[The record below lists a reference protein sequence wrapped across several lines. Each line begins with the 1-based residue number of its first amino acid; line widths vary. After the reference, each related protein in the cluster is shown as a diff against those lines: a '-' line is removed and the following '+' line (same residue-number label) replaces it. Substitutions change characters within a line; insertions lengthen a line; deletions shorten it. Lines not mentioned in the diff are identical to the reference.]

1 MSDIHKILK
10 EYWGYDSFRPLQKE
24 VIESVLAN
32 KDTLALMPTGGGK
45 SLCYQVPALAKEGL
59 CLVISPLIALMKDQ
73 VENLRRKNITAF
85 AIYSGMSRA
94 EVINTLKVAT
104 NSNCKFLYVSP
115 ERLETNLF
123 KEYLPGMN
131 INLVAVDEAHCISQ
145 WGYDF
150 RPSYLRIAALRE
162 ELHSVPV
169 LGLTASATKEVQ
181 DDICEKLTSPLTPLR
196 QGRRGDV
203 LPTHY
208 PKYKVQQIVQYENAR
223 INRKNNTEAEAAL
236 WHLLRN
242 SKTGYKF
249 RRQHPIEAFIVDF
262 VCLEKGLV
270 IEVDGGYHNNE
281 EQKNYDDFRAE
292 VLNQKKFTVLRF
304 TNETVLRDSYAV
316 KKQIIEFIELIDK
329 KRSATTSP
337 FSISDGQGPGMIWS
351 VFRQSFERKNLS
363 YSVFKVDSKINK
375 VIEILNKVEGSTIVY
390 CKSRKRT
397 KEIADLLRLQN
408 ISSDFYHAGL
418 PPEERNKRQEDWIK
432 NKTRVIVCT
441 NAFGMGIDKPDVRSV
456 VHADIPDCLEN
467 YYQEAGRAGRDG
479 QKSFAVLL
487 YDDNDITELEGL
499 AAIRYPSLDDIK
511 NVYQSV
517 ANYLQIPAGTGEG
530 NYFDFDINDLVKKF
544 KLNTHTTVY
553 ALKALEQDSWLSL
566 NEQVFLPSKIKFT
579 TTKEALYDFER
590 SHPGLE
596 PAIKAL
602 LRGYEGIFDFPA
614 SISEIVLI
622 RLLKKDVE
630 EIKKDLHQLH
640 QYGIIHYEPQKDS
653 PQLYFPRNRVKV
665 EDLSVNMEL
674 YHKRKE
680 KFVARVKNIIQYVAE
695 LVTCRSKMIG
705 IYFGDHKLHN
715 CKICDNCLRQKK
727 VHIDEKEFEKI
738 SNRIQTVLTP
748 QPLPSKELMDQ
759 LGAIKK
765 EKAWKV
771 IEFLQAEN
779 KLEVDNAG
787 WVRLK

>member
-1 MSDIHKILK
+1 MKKDVHTHDLRLTIHGLLK
-10 EYWGYDSFRPLQKE
+10 DYWGYDSFRPLQQE
-24 VIESVLAN
+24 VIESILDN

-45 SLCYQVPALAKEGL
+45 SLCYQVPALAKDGL

-85 AIYSGMSRA
+85 AIYSGMTRA

-150 RPSYLRIAALRE
+150 RPPYLRIAALRE
-162 ELHSVPV
+162 ELHNVPV
-169 LGLTASATKEVQ
+169 LALTASATKEVQ
-181 DDICEKLTSPLTPLR
+181 DDICEKLQFR
-196 QGRRGDV
+196 
-203 LPTHY
+203 
-208 PKYKVQQIVQYENAR
+208 E
-223 INRKNNTEAEAAL
+223 KN
-236 WHLLRN
+236 
-242 SKTGYKF
+242 
-249 RRQHPIEAFIVDF
+249 I
-262 VCLEKGLV
+262 
-270 IEVDGGYHNNE
+270 
-281 EQKNYDDFRAE
+281 
-292 VLNQKKFTVLRF
+292 
-304 TNETVLRDSYAV
+304 
-316 KKQIIEFIELIDK
+316 
-329 KRSATTSP
+329 
-337 FSISDGQGPGMIWS
+337 
-351 VFRQSFERKNLS
+351 FRQSFERKNLS

-375 VIEILNKVEGSTIVY
+375 IIEILNKVPGSAIVY

-397 KEIADLLRLQN
+397 KEIAELLQLQN
-408 ISSDFYHAGL
+408 IIADFYHAGL
-418 PPEERNKRQEDWIK
+418 PQEERNKRQEDWIK

-479 QKSFAVLL
+479 EKSFAVLL
-487 YDDNDITELEGL
+487 YDDNDVTELEGL
-499 AAIRYPSLDDIK
+499 AAIRYPSPDDLK

-530 NYFDFDINDLVKKF
+530 NYFDFDINDFVKKF
-544 KLNTHTTVY
+544 KLNTHTAIY
-553 ALKALEQDSWLSL
+553 SLKVLEQDNWLSL

-579 TTKEALYDFER
+579 TTKETLYDFEKT
-590 SHPGLE
+590 HPELE

-630 EIKKDLHQLH
+630 KIKKDLYQLH
-640 QYGIIHYEPQKDS
+640 QYGIIRYEPQKDS

-665 EDLSVNMEL
+665 EDLSVNMDL
-674 YHKRKE
+674 YNKRKE
-680 KFVARVKNIIQYVAE
+680 KFVARVKNIIQYVSE

-705 IYFGDHKLHN
+705 SYFGDNKLHN
-715 CKICDNCLRQKK
+715 CKVCDNCLRQKK

-738 SNRIQTVLTP
+738 SNRIQTVLAP

-759 LGAIKK
+759 LGTIKK

>member
-1 MSDIHKILK
+1 MKKDLPTHDSRLTTHEILK
-10 EYWGYDSFRPLQKE
+10 EYWGYDAFRALQEE
-24 VIESVLAN
+24 VINSVLEG

-45 SLCYQVPALAKEGL
+45 SLCYQVPTLAKDGL

-73 VENLRRKNITAF
+73 VENLRKKNITAF
-85 AIYSGMSRA
+85 SIYSGMSRA

-150 RPSYLRIAALRE
+150 RPPYLRIASLRE
-162 ELHSVPV
+162 ELNNVPV
-169 LGLTASATKEVQ
+169 LALTASATKEVQ
-181 DDICEKLTSPLTPLR
+181 DDICERLQFK
-196 QGRRGDV
+196 
-203 LPTHY
+203 
-208 PKYKVQQIVQYENAR
+208 E
-223 INRKNNTEAEAAL
+223 KN
-236 WHLLRN
+236 
-242 SKTGYKF
+242 
-249 RRQHPIEAFIVDF
+249 I
-262 VCLEKGLV
+262 
-270 IEVDGGYHNNE
+270 
-281 EQKNYDDFRAE
+281 
-292 VLNQKKFTVLRF
+292 
-304 TNETVLRDSYAV
+304 
-316 KKQIIEFIELIDK
+316 
-329 KRSATTSP
+329 
-337 FSISDGQGPGMIWS
+337 
-351 VFRQSFERKNLS
+351 FRQSFERPNLS

-375 VIEILNKVEGSTIVY
+375 VIEILNKVQGSAIVY

-397 KEIADLLRLQN
+397 KEIAELLQLQN
-408 ISSDFYHAGL
+408 IVADFYHAGL
-418 PPEERNKRQEDWIK
+418 PQEERNKRQEDWVK

-517 ANYLQIPAGTGEG
+517 ANYLQIPAGSGAG
-530 NYFDFDINDLVKKF
+530 DYFDFDINDFVKKF
-544 KLNTHTTVY
+544 KLNSHTTVY
-553 ALKALEQDSWLSL
+553 ALKALEQDNWLAL

-579 TTKEALYDFER
+579 TNKEILYDFEKT
-590 SHPGLE
+590 HPDLE

-602 LRGYEGIFDFPA
+602 LRGYEGIFDFPT
-614 SISEIVLI
+614 SISELVLI

-630 EIKKDLHQLH
+630 EIKKDLYQLH
-640 QYGIIHYEPQKDS
+640 QYGVIQYEPQKDT
-653 PQLYFPRNRVKV
+653 PQLYFPRNRIKA
-665 EDLSVNMEL
+665 EDLSINMDL

-680 KFVARVKNIIQYVAE
+680 KFVARVKNIIQYVSE

-705 IYFGDHKLHN
+705 SYFGDNKLHN
-715 CKICDNCLRQKK
+715 CKVCDNCLRQKK

-738 SNRIQTVLTP
+738 SNRIQTVLAP

>member
-1 MSDIHKILK
+1 MADIQKILK
-10 EYWGYDSFRPLQKE
+10 EFWGYDSFRPLQE
-24 VIESVLAN
+24 AVIESILAN

-45 SLCYQVPALAKEGL
+45 SLCYQVPALAVDGL

-131 INLVAVDEAHCISQ
+131 INLLAVDEAHCISQ

-150 RPSYLRIAALRE
+150 RPPYLRIAILRE
-162 ELHSVPV
+162 ELKDVPV
-169 LGLTASATKEVQ
+169 MALTASATKDVQ
-181 DDICEKLTSPLTPLR
+181 DDICEKL
-196 QGRRGDV
+196 QF
-203 LPTHY
+203 
-208 PKYKVQQIVQYENAR
+208 KE
-223 INRKNNTEAEAAL
+223 KN
-236 WHLLRN
+236 
-242 SKTGYKF
+242 
-249 RRQHPIEAFIVDF
+249 I
-262 VCLEKGLV
+262 
-270 IEVDGGYHNNE
+270 
-281 EQKNYDDFRAE
+281 
-292 VLNQKKFTVLRF
+292 
-304 TNETVLRDSYAV
+304 
-316 KKQIIEFIELIDK
+316 
-329 KRSATTSP
+329 
-337 FSISDGQGPGMIWS
+337 
-351 VFRQSFERKNLS
+351 FRQSFERKNLS

-375 VIEILNKVEGSTIVY
+375 VIEILNKVQGSAIVY

-397 KEIADLLRLQN
+397 KEISELLQLQN
-408 ISSDFYHAGL
+408 IVADFYHAGL
-418 PPEERNKRQEDWIK
+418 PQVERNKRQEDWIK

-456 VHADIPDCLEN
+456 IHADVPDCLEN

-530 NYFDFDINDLVKKF
+530 NYFDFDINDFVKKF
-544 KLNTHTTVY
+544 KLNTHTAIY
-553 ALKALEQDSWLSL
+553 SLKALEQDNWLSL

-579 TTKEALYDFER
+579 TTKEALYAFET
-590 SHPGLE
+590 SHPELE

-602 LRGYEGIFDFPA
+602 LRGYEGIFDFPT

-630 EIKKDLHQLH
+630 EIKKDLFQLH
-640 QYGIIHYEPQKDS
+640 QYGVIQYEPQKDS

-665 EDLSVNMEL
+665 EDLSINMDL

-680 KFVARVKNIIQYVAE
+680 KFIARVKNIVQYVQE

-705 IYFGDHKLHN
+705 SYFGDNKLHN
-715 CKICDNCLRQKK
+715 CKVCDNCLRQKK

-738 SNRIQTVLTP
+738 SNRIQTVLAP

-759 LGAIKK
+759 LGTIKK